1 MWGGGSTTGPTK
13 GGYDCSGLMLYA
25 FSQGSRITLP
35 RTSQQ
40 MRHSGTRVPRSQI
53 RPGDLIVINN
63 DGNWGHVGLYA
74 GNNTMI
80 HAPGPERP
88 SRPPPRPGTGNGTT
102 GTYDARSDT
111 AVGSE

>member
-25 FSQGSRITLP
+25 FYQGARIALP

-40 MRHSGTRVPRSQI
+40 MRRSGARVPRSQI

-80 HAPGPERP
+80 HAP
-88 SRPPPRPGTGNGTT
+88 RPGKTVETTSTSGYWSGTT
-102 GTYDARSDT
+102 GTYAECSDA
-111 AVGSE
+111 V